1 MPTAAEIYARF
12 LPDHLIRR
20 HRRAPAPPAA
30 PQAEAARGAV
40 LMADIIGYTA
50 LTERYAQ
57 RAEGVEELKT
67 LLNDFFGR
75 LNTLILDHGG
85 DIVSFAGDS
94 VFALWQGGAPAVKL
108 AAQCALAAQRAL
120 YRSDHG
126 EGLLLRMRMVVA
138 AGEVTI
144 ATVGGHN
151 DQWHCLMTGA
161 PLAAIGA
168 GLAQTEPGAVV
179 LDPAAAI
186 AIGAASQCT
195 SLANGYAHLGG
206 LNDASALPAV
216 SQVLPDADA
225 VSALRRYIA
234 QPVLEQLDAGHA
246 DWLGE
251 YRRATT
257 LFVRITGIDG
267 ANALERLHSAT
278 LAVQTVVARFEGT
291 FHRAIVDDKGTNMLC
306 VWGIPGRAHEDDP
319 ARALSAALALRA
331 ALRESQFICGIGV
344 TTGRLMCGL
353 SGGGPRYEYTV
364 AGDAVN
370 LAARLMVAAGDDIRC
385 DEATMAAARAAVD
398 CEALPAIKVKGRSA
412 ALPVW
417 RPISAAVGTR
427 QSASTT
433 RFLGRRSEIEHLRM
447 QLQHLCDGRGAV
459 VAIEG
464 EPGVGKSQLV
474 AALEREAAAAGVA
487 FLIGHADGIEHATTY
502 FAWREILRQILD
514 QHAAHDN
521 DARRAWLENLCAPV
535 PALQAWLPLL
545 NDVLPL
551 GFHEPAAIRRMSEQ
565 ARAESTLELLLHVL
579 HEATAAKPVVIV
591 LEDAHWLDSMS
602 WILAARL
609 KQREAALLLVLATRS
624 GHMPA
629 ADEARELLAAAQRLN
644 LATFSREDTA
654 ALVCDRLGVD
664 ALPDEVL
671 TLIYERT
678 DGHPLFSEELAY
690 SLRDSGYLV
699 LRDGRCLIAGG
710 DASVDARNL
719 PATVEGI
726 IASRVD
732 RLDTGEQLT
741 LKVASVLGRGFAA
754 RALCELHPMRPDPAV
769 IARQLEQFVALDLVH
784 AQAAGST
791 ADYQFKHIIT
801 QEVTYGLLAFAQRRQ
816 LHRAAAG
823 WFERAHAAD
832 LSVAYPLL
840 AHHWTRAGDAP
851 KAFRYLHLAGEQAFR
866 RYAKSEAAAFLDEA
880 LALQVEAPPAKRAA
894 CERLLGFSRLWLGH
908 VEQSAVHIR
917 SSLATLGQRIPQS
930 RAQLALGTLWQL
942 TLGVRNHFLGRRFIR
957 RKAAAVP
964 PAEFAE
970 SMIRYSHIAWFRAD
984 IPLSFYMS
992 LRCLNLAERAQQSAE
1007 TALIYGVLT
1016 NGAGALPAHGLARR
1030 YRDLSLQAARVLG
1043 EPGIDSQVLL
1053 FVSLYEAGCAS
1064 WSDCMERVQRAERLS
1079 REIGDVRRA
1088 EECTVMLGY
1097 LHLHTGDIDA
1107 AQRCYENAATSAR
1120 RRGDRQ
1126 TTGWGLLGCARVQLR
1141 RGRPESALAA
1151 LNEAAPTVSDR
1162 LGGVELHGLLALAY
1176 LHSGQKASSLQAA
1189 RAGLQTLLEARPVSF
1204 TTLTGTA
1211 GVAESLRVLAAQTGH
1226 QDRAL
1231 AREARQAL
1239 KLLNRFARIFPI
1251 GEPQRYL
1258 QQGHQWNAAG
1268 RAKRALKCWQKAADA
1283 AARLQMPYDQALA
1296 WQAVARHAG
1305 GSAATVAHARAAAL
1319 FETLGVPEP
1328 ALPSQ

>member
-1 MPTAAEIYARF
+1 
-12 LPDHLIRR
+12 
-20 HRRAPAPPAA
+20 
-30 PQAEAARGAV
+30 
-40 LMADIIGYTA
+40 MADIIGYTA

-75 LNTLILDHGG
+75 LNMLILDHGG

-94 VFALWQGGAPAVKL
+94 VFALWQGEEDALML
-108 AAQCALAAQRAL
+108 AAQSALAAQQSL
-120 YRSDHG
+120 DRSDLG
-126 EGLLLRMRMVVA
+126 EGLLLRMRIVVA

-144 ATVGGHN
+144 ATVGGHAG
-151 DQWHCLMTGA
+151 QWHCLMTGA

-168 GLAQTEPGAVV
+168 GLAQTEPGTVV
-179 LDPAAAI
+179 LDPAAVAV
-186 AIGAASQCT
+186 IGAAGECVP
-195 SLANGYAHLGG
+195 LPEGYAQLR
-206 LNDASALPAV
+206 ALSDLLAAPAV
-216 SQVLPDADA
+216 PQVLPEADA
-225 VSALRRYIA
+225 APALRRYIA
-234 QPVLEQLDAGHA
+234 QPVFEQLDAGHA

-257 LFVRITGIDG
+257 LFVRISGIDG
-267 ANALERLHSAT
+267 ANALARLHSAT
-278 LAVQTVVARFEGT
+278 LAVQTVVARFDGT
-291 FHRAIVDDKGTNMLC
+291 FHRAIVDDKGSNMLC

-319 ARALSAALALRA
+319 ARALTAALAMRA
-331 ALRESQFICGIGV
+331 ALRELQLGCGIGV

-353 SGGGPRYEYTV
+353 SGGGRRYEYTV

-370 LAARLMVAAGDDIRC
+370 LAASLMVAAGEGILC
-385 DEATMAAARAAVD
+385 DEATMAAARAVVA
-398 CEALPAIKVKGRSA
+398 CEPLPAINVKGRVAS
-412 ALPVW
+412 LPVW
-417 RPISAAVGTR
+417 QPSGAVVEARQPAA
-427 QSASTT
+427 AT
-433 RFLGRRSEIEHLRM
+433 RFLGRRSEIAQLRG
-447 QLQHLCDGRGAV
+447 QLQQLCNGRGAV

-464 EPGVGKSQLV
+464 EPGIGKSQLV
-474 AALEREAAAAGVA
+474 AALEREAAAAGVG
-487 FLIGHADGIEHATTY
+487 FLLGHADAIEYATTY

-521 DARRAWLENLCAPV
+521 DARRAWLEKLCAPA
-535 PALQAWLPLL
+535 PTLQAWLPLL

-551 GFHEPAAIRRMSEQ
+551 GFYEPAAIRRMSEQ

-609 KQREAALLLVLATRS
+609 RQREAALLLVLATRS
-624 GHMPA
+624 GHVPEG
-629 ADEARELLAAAQRLN
+629 DEARDLLAGAQRLN

-654 ALVCDRLGVD
+654 SLVCDRLGVA
-664 ALPDEVL
+664 ALPEDAL

-754 RALCELHPMRPDPAV
+754 RALCELHPLRPDAAA

-784 AQAAGST
+784 AQAAGS
-791 ADYQFKHIIT
+791 AVDYQFKHIIT

-832 LSVAYPLL
+832 LSAAYPLL

-851 KAFRYLHLAGEQAFR
+851 NAFRFLHLAGEQAFR
-866 RYAKSEAAAFLDEA
+866 RYANREAAAFLDEA
-880 LALQVEAPPAKRAA
+880 LALQVEAPPATRAA

-908 VEQSAVHIR
+908 VEQSGVHIR
-917 SSLATLGQRIPQS
+917 NSLATLGQRIPQS

-942 TLGVRNHFLGRRFIR
+942 VLGVRNHFLGRRFIR
-957 RKAAAVP
+957 REDAAVA

-970 SMIRYSHIAWFRAD
+970 SMIRYSHIAWFQAD
-984 IPLSFYMS
+984 IPLSFYMT

-1007 TALIYGVLT
+1007 TALIYAVLT

-1030 YRDLSLQAARVLG
+1030 YRDLSLQAARVVG
-1043 EPGIDSQVLL
+1043 EPGIDTQVLL
-1053 FVSLYEAGCAS
+1053 FLSLYEAGCGA
-1064 WSDCMERVQRAERLS
+1064 WADCMERVARAERLS

-1088 EECTVMLGY
+1088 EECTVILGY

-1107 AQRCYENAATSAR
+1107 AQRCYEQAAASAR

-1126 TTGWGLLGCARVQLR
+1126 TMGWGLLGCARVQLR
-1141 RGRPESALAA
+1141 RGRPDGALTA
-1151 LNEAAPTVSDR
+1151 LHEAAPTVSDR
-1162 LGGVELHGLLALAY
+1162 LGGVELHGLQALAY
-1176 LHSGQKASSLQAA
+1176 LHSGQTAASLQAA
-1189 RAGLQTLLEARPVSF
+1189 RAGLQMLLEARPVSF
-1204 TTLTGTA
+1204 TTLTGTV
-1211 GVAESLRVLAAQTGH
+1211 GVAESLRVLAARASAD
-1226 QDRAL
+1226 DRAL
-1231 AREARQAL
+1231 AGDARRAL

-1251 GEPQRYL
+1251 GEPQRHL
-1258 QQGHQWNAAG
+1258 QQGYQWIAAG
-1268 RAKRALKCWQKAADA
+1268 RLQRALNCWQKAADA
-1283 AARLQMPYDQALA
+1283 ALRLHMPCDEALA
-1296 WQAVARHAG
+1296 WQAIARHAD
-1305 GSAATVAHARAAAL
+1305 GSAATVARARAAAL
-1319 FETLGVPEP
+1319 FEMLGVPEP